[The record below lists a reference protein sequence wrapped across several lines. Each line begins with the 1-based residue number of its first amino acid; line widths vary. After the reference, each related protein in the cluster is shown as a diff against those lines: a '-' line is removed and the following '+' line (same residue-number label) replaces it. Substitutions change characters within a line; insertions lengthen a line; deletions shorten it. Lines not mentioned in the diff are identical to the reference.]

1 MDAVEFIQEEIRMCA
16 NFQDCTECP
25 LCDTAYCSVSPKKR
39 MQEEAEEIVRRIKD
53 WSTANP
59 RKTRQDLFLEQ
70 YPDVSLSY
78 GIINIKPCQIVRN
91 HTYGECCITDCPQC
105 RKEFWTQE
113 VK

>member
-1 MDAVEFIQEEIRMCA
+1 MDALKFVKERNRMCKSFGGSCDGCPANKNTCCDAFEWQEELI
-16 NFQDCTECP
+16 T
-25 LCDTAYCSVSPKKR
+25 
-39 MQEEAEEIVRRIKD
+39 IVD
-53 WSTANP
+53 EWSKEHP
-59 RKTRQDLFLEQ
+59 HKTRQDLFLEQ

>member
-1 MDAVEFIQEEIRMCA
+1 MDALKFVKERNRMCKSFGESCDGCPANKNTCCDAFEWQEELI
-16 NFQDCTECP
+16 T
-25 LCDTAYCSVSPKKR
+25 
-39 MQEEAEEIVRRIKD
+39 IVD
-53 WSTANP
+53 EWSKEHP
-59 RKTRQDLFLEQ
+59 HKIRQDLFLEQ